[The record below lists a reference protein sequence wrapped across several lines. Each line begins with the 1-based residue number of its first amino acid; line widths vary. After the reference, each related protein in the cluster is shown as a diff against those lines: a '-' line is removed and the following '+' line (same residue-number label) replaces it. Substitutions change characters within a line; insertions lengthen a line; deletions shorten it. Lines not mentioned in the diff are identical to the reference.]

1 VAKGALGLLVVIAV
15 IVAVS
20 GAQTAGAAASSST
33 ATGAAGTGAP
43 TGAAAA
49 SGAPLPPKQRA
60 RLRAAVRTALR
71 IAASP
76 GAVVGVQSPRGRWV
90 RAFGIANVRS
100 RARMR
105 TDVHQRIGS
114 VTKTFTGALLMQL
127 VGEGKLSLDD
137 TIDKYV
143 GGVPNGAT
151 ITLRQLADMTSGV
164 ASYSENSAFTEA
176 FLAHPRRRWTPREVL
191 DLGLAVSP
199 KFPPGTAFDYSNTNF
214 ILLGMVIRQVAR
226 KPIGAL
232 LRERIIAP
240 LKLNGTVWPAGS
252 AALPAPHAQG
262 YTLQGQSSDKPVDAT
277 DWTTS
282 AEWTAGELISTVDDL
297 LVYGRATATGKG
309 LLPRKPQRER
319 LDSFNPRIPPE
330 SATDIPATSRAS
342 QPPSTTTV
350 TSARPSS
357 SRPTAISTAAPAKG
371 RRRWSQ
377 TRSRGHV
384 RARRIGSWEPS
395 PGALGAPTSFRQDDG
410 YRPPAKSSP
419 GTVRHGDARV
429 AACLGAAI
437 ATSSPRRLQP
447 GSGSRR
453 AGGICRWPTSR
464 SRPSRTR
471 IATGRRS
478 PSRRA
483 RRSPLCPRRWL

>member
-1 VAKGALGLLVVIAV
+1 MTRGRRALGLLAVIVV

-20 GAQTAGAAASSST
+20 GAQTAGAAASSGT
-33 ATGAAGTGAP
+33 ATGAAATV
-43 TGAAAA
+43 AAAGTAVA
-49 SGAPLPPKQRA
+49 SGAPLPPKRRA
-60 RLRAAVRTALR
+60 RLRAAVRAALR
-71 IAASP
+71 IAESP
-76 GAVVGVQSPRGRWV
+76 GAVVAVQTPRGRWV
-90 RAFGIANVRS
+90 RAFGIANERS

-164 ASYSENSAFTEA
+164 ASYTANSAFTEA
-176 FLAHPRRRWTPREVL
+176 LFANPRRRWTPREVL

-199 KFPPGTAFDYSNTNF
+199 DFPPGTAFEYSNTNF

-252 AALPAPHAQG
+252 AALPAPHAHG
-262 YTLQGQSSDKPVDAT
+262 YTLQGQSSDKPVDST
-277 DWTTS
+277 NWSVS

-297 LVYGRATATGKG
+297 LVYGRATATGRG
-309 LLPRKPQRER
+309 LLPRKQQRER

-330 SATDIPATSRAS
+330 SPTLSYGFGLVNDNGWIGHTGDVPGFTTAVYHHRDIG
-342 QPPSTTTV
+342 TTV
-350 TSARPSS
+350 VVEANSDIYSGACRGQETLAPDPV
-357 SRPTAISTAAPAKG
+357 SRPCAGPADRIMGAVARSLG
-371 RRRWSQ
+371 RPYRL
-377 TRSRGHV
+377 
-384 RARRIGSWEPS
+384 P
-395 PGALGAPTSFRQDDG
+395 PG
-410 YRPPAKSSP
+410 
-419 GTVRHGDARV
+419 
-429 AACLGAAI
+429 
-437 ATSSPRRLQP
+437 
-447 GSGSRR
+447 
-453 AGGICRWPTSR
+453 
-464 SRPSRTR
+464 
-471 IATGRRS
+471 
-478 PSRRA
+478 
-483 RRSPLCPRRWL
+483 